1 MIDAIQNDFAM
12 WKQASQVRELCE
24 EKETKLKNVRNVWIG
39 LILFMVIA
47 FNAVK
52 LLLPKISAINFDFT
66 GLLTINPFVKWAIV
80 GFVSLIILAA
90 LIFCIRYNSAASKTE
105 QARKNE
111 WRSLLLTYKSFYQK

>member
-1 MIDAIQNDFAM
+1 MIDAIRNDFAM

-39 LILFMVIA
+39 LVLFMVIV

-52 LLLPKISAINFDFT
+52 LLLPKISAINFDFF
-66 GLLTINPFVKWAIV
+66 GLMTINPIIKWAFI
-80 GFVSLIILAA
+80 GFVTLIILSAI
-90 LIFCIRYNSAASKTE
+90 IFSIRYSSAASKTE

-111 WRSLLLTYKSFYQK
+111 WHSLLLTYKSFYQK

>member
-1 MIDAIQNDFAM
+1 MIDALQNDFAM

-39 LILFMVIA
+39 MVLFMLIA

-52 LLLPKISAINFDFT
+52 LLLPKILAINID
-66 GLLTINPFVKWAIV
+66 LSYLMSMNPIVKWAFA
-80 GFVSLIILAA
+80 GFAVLIILASV
-90 LIFCIRYNSAASKTE
+90 IFCIRYNSAASKTE

-111 WRSLLLTYKSFYQK
+111 WRSLLLTYKSFYRK

>member
-1 MIDAIQNDFAM
+1 MIDAIHNDFAM

-39 LILFMVIA
+39 LVLFMVIA

-52 LLLPKISAINFDFT
+52 LLLPKISAINFDFS
-66 GLLTINPFVKWAIV
+66 GLMSMNPIIKWAFA
-80 GFVSLIILAA
+80 GFVALIILAA
-90 LIFCIRYNSAASKTE
+90 LVFCIRYNSAASKTE

-111 WRSLLLTYKSFYQK
+111 WRSLLMTYKSFYQK

>member
-1 MIDAIQNDFAM
+1 MIDAIRNDFAM

-24 EKETKLKNVRNVWIG
+24 EKETKLKNVRNIWIG
-39 LILFMVIA
+39 LILFVVIA

-52 LLLPKISAINFDFT
+52 LLLPKISSVNFDYT
-66 GLLTINPFVKWAIV
+66 GLLTMNPIVTWALA

-111 WRSLLLTYKSFYQK
+111 WHSLLLTYKSFYQK